1 MENNRPEISVLI
13 PVYNTEEKH
22 LRECIESILNQTFKD
37 FELII
42 LNDSSSNNAEEVIKS
57 YDDKRILYYKNEKTE
72 GITKSRNK
80 LLSLARGKY
89 IAIQDHD
96 DISFPDR
103 LEKEYNYLENHKDVS
118 IISAWIEV
126 FSEINY
132 KFHKGKKIKIWKRK
146 EFPKVL
152 DFLKQCELIH
162 PVCMWRKNDFEKYNL
177 TYENG
182 YYGSQ
187 DYALFSKAVRYL
199 KFANIQEPLL
209 KYRRH
214 SNNVSRNKKCI
225 KEESLKVK
233 NKILEYLTSD
243 DRDKKLLYTLFT
255 KKKISF
261 FNKVKASIF
270 IFLYY

>member
-1 MENNRPEISVLI
+1 MENNRPEISVLV

-57 YDDKRILYYKNEKTE
+57 YDDKRILYYKNEKTK

-199 KFANIQEPLL
+199 KFANMQEPLL

-243 DRDKKLLYTLFT
+243 DRDKKLLHTLFT

>member
-1 MENNRPEISVLI
+1 MENNRPEISVLV

-152 DFLKQCELIH
+152 DFFKQCELIH

>member
-42 LNDSSSNNAEEVIKS
+42 LNDGSSNNVEEVIKS

-80 LLSLARGKY
+80 LLSLASGKY

-96 DISFPDR
+96 DISFPHR
-103 LEKEYNYLENHKDVS
+103 FEKEYEFLEEHKDIS

-132 KFHKGKKIKIWKRK
+132 KFHKKKIKIWKAK
-146 EFPKVL
+146 TYPKIL
-152 DFLKQCELIH
+152 DFLKRCELIH
-162 PVCMWRKNDFEKYNL
+162 PACMWRKNNFEKYNL
-177 TYENG
+177 EYEDG
-182 YYGSQ
+182 YCGAQ
-187 DYALFSKAVRYL
+187 DYALFAKAIRYL

-209 KYRRH
+209 KYRRYP
-214 SNNVSRNKKCI
+214 NNVSRNKKCM

-233 NKILEYLTSD
+233 NEILEYLTSND
-243 DRDKKLLYTLFT
+243 KDKKLLYTLF
-255 KKKISF
+255 KKNKISVF
-261 FNKVKASIF
+261 DKVKAAIF

>member
-13 PVYNTEEKH
+13 PVYNTEEKY
-22 LRECIESILNQTFKD
+22 LRECVESILNQTFTN

-42 LNDSSSNNAEEVIKS
+42 LNDGSSNNVEEIIKS

-80 LLSLARGKY
+80 LISLASGKY

-103 LEKEYNYLENHKDVS
+103 LEKEYNFLENHKDIS
-118 IISAWIEV
+118 IVSAWIEV

-132 KFHKGKKIKIWKRK
+132 KLHKKKIKVWKKK
-146 EFPKVL
+146 ESPKII
-152 DFLKQCELIH
+152 DFLKRCELIH

-177 TYENG
+177 AYEDG
-182 YYGSQ
+182 YYGAQ

-214 SNNVSRNKKCI
+214 PNNVSRNKKCI

-233 NKILEYLTSD
+233 NEILEYLTSD
-243 DRDKKLLYTLFT
+243 DKDNKILYILFKKY
-255 KKKISF
+255 KISF
-261 FNKVKASIF
+261 FNKIKAAF
-270 IFLYY
+270 LIFLYL

>member
-13 PVYNTEEKH
+13 PVYNTEEKY
-22 LRECIESILNQTFKD
+22 LRECIESILNQTFRD

-42 LNDSSSNNAEEVIKS
+42 LNDGSSNNVEEIIKS

-80 LLSLARGKY
+80 LISLASGKY

-103 LEKEYNYLENHKDVS
+103 LEKEYNFLENHKDIS
-118 IISAWIEV
+118 IVSAWIEV

-132 KFHKGKKIKIWKRK
+132 KLHKKKIKVWKKK
-146 EFPKVL
+146 ESPKIL
-152 DFLKQCELIH
+152 DFLKRCELIH

-177 TYENG
+177 AYEDG
-182 YYGSQ
+182 YYGAQ

-214 SNNVSRNKKCI
+214 PNNVSRNKKCI

-233 NKILEYLTSD
+233 NEILEYLTSD
-243 DRDKKLLYTLFT
+243 DKDNKILYILFKKY
-255 KKKISF
+255 KISF
-261 FNKVKASIF
+261 FNKIKAAF
-270 IFLYY
+270 LIFLYL

>member
-1 MENNRPEISVLI
+1 MENNRPEISVLV

-72 GITKSRNK
+72 EITKSRNK

-243 DRDKKLLYTLFT
+243 DRDKKLLHTLFT

>member
-13 PVYNTEEKH
+13 PVYNTEEKY
-22 LRECIESILNQTFKD
+22 LRECVESILNQTFTN

-42 LNDSSSNNAEEVIKS
+42 LNDGSSNNVEEIIKS

-80 LLSLARGKY
+80 LISLASGKY

-103 LEKEYNYLENHKDVS
+103 LEKEYNFLENHKGIS
-118 IISAWIEV
+118 IVSAWIEV

-132 KFHKGKKIKIWKRK
+132 KLHKKKIKVWKTK
-146 EFPKVL
+146 KSPKII
-152 DFLKQCELIH
+152 DFLKRCELIH

-177 TYENG
+177 AYEDG
-182 YYGSQ
+182 YYGAQ

-214 SNNVSRNKKCI
+214 PNNVSRNKKCI

-233 NKILEYLTSD
+233 NEILEYLTSD
-243 DRDKKLLYTLFT
+243 DKDNKILYILFKKY
-255 KKKISF
+255 KISF
-261 FNKVKASIF
+261 FNKIKAAF
-270 IFLYY
+270 LIFLYL

>member
-1 MENNRPEISVLI
+1 MKALTILI
-13 PVYNTEEKH
+13 PVYNTEEKY
-22 LRECIESILNQTFKD
+22 LRECVESILNQTFTN

-42 LNDSSSNNAEEVIKS
+42 LNDGSSNNVEEIIKS

-80 LLSLARGKY
+80 LISLASGKY

-103 LEKEYNYLENHKDVS
+103 LEKEYNFLENHKDIS
-118 IISAWIEV
+118 IVSAWIEV

-132 KFHKGKKIKIWKRK
+132 KIHKKKIKVWKTK
-146 EFPKVL
+146 KSPKIL
-152 DFLKQCELIH
+152 DFLKRCELFH
-162 PVCMWRKNDFEKYNL
+162 PVCMWRKNDFEKFNL
-177 TYENG
+177 VYEDG
-182 YYGSQ
+182 YYGAQ

-214 SNNVSRNKKCI
+214 PNNVSRNKKCI

-233 NKILEYLTSD
+233 NEILEYLTSD
-243 DRDKKLLYTLFT
+243 DKDNKILYTIF
-255 KKKISF
+255 KKSKISF
-261 FNKVKASIF
+261 FNKIKAAF
-270 IFLYY
+270 LIFLYL

>member
-1 MENNRPEISVLI
+1 MENNIPEISVLV

-187 DYALFSKAVRYL
+187 DYALFSKAVKYL

-243 DRDKKLLYTLFT
+243 DRDKKLLHTLFT